1 MVLPR
6 DAPRTGG
13 DVELFPRG
21 RRHGAPAD
29 RPARLGHGCVVVFG
43 VFGERGVFGRAE
55 RGERGG
61 GAETGGWE
69 RVSGASNGGR
79 RPSAPGFPRRGE
91 GRREVVA
98 ETAFVCVNS
107 MRIIERNSP
116 LLDATRRDARDGRL
130 VGGRLVG
137 GGSRATTKRTAY
149 VVVVVRVVVVHVVDD
164 DDDERGDEI
173 ER

>member
-116 LLDATRRDARDGRL
+116 LLDATRCARRT
-130 VGGRLVG
+130 
-137 GGSRATTKRTAY
+137 SRRWTSR
-149 VVVVVRVVVVHVVDD
+149 RRRFEG
-164 DDDERGDEI
+164 DDEADGAR
-173 ER
+173 RRRRRSRRRRSRRRRRRRRARR

>member
-1 MVLPR
+1 MGAGER
-6 DAPRTGG
+6 R
-13 DVELFPRG
+13 VER
-21 RRHGAPAD
+21 
-29 RPARLGHGCVVVFG
+29 RPASV
-43 VFGERGVFGRAE
+43 RA
-55 RGERGG
+55 
-61 GAETGGWE
+61 
-69 RVSGASNGGR
+69 RVPAQ
-79 RPSAPGFPRRGE
+79 
-91 GRREVVA
+91 RREVVA

-130 VGGRLVG
+130 VGGRLFG
-137 GGSRATTKRTAY
+137 GGSRATTKRTARV